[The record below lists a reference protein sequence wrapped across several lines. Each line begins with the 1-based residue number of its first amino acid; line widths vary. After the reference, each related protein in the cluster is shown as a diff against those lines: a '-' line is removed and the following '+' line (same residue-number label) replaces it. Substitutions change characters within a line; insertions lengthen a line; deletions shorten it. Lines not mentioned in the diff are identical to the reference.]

1 MAGVVFLDL
10 EAQIENVRGF
20 KCDLEEIFRTT
31 PAESPLRYGIRL
43 AIGQIAQRI
52 AALEDALR
60 HHDCEELAISQT
72 TVEEARTL
80 DRALEILDGEI
91 TADGLELHLWLR
103 LRALFAAIDEML
115 LAAARGIPASEA
127 ESDPRPRHAVVLPL
141 VRSNR

>member
-1 MAGVVFLDL
+1 MAGVAFLDL

-31 PAESPLRYGIRL
+31 PADSPLRYGIGL

-60 HHDCEELAISQT
+60 HHDCEELAISA
-72 TVEEARTL
+72 TVDETRAL

-91 TADGLELHLWLR
+91 TADGLEVHLWAR
-103 LRALFAAIDEML
+103 LRAVFAAIDEML
-115 LAAARGIPASEA
+115 LAAARGLPASEA
-127 ESDPRPRHAVVLPL
+127 DSGPRPRHGVVLPL